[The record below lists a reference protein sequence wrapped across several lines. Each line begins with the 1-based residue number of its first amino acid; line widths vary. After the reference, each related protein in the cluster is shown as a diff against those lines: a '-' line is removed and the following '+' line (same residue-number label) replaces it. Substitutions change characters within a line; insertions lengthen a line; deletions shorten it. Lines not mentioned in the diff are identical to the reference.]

1 MSTRIPPPLVVLIT
15 GLAMWMVSEQ
25 MPWAKLA
32 FAWRVPAA
40 AAVLALALVP
50 MLAAVAS
57 FIAARTTINPMRPAR
72 ASALITDG
80 VFRIS
85 RNPIYLGD
93 LLLLMAYAVWLAN
106 ALNVLLLMAF
116 VWYLNRFQI
125 EPEERALT
133 QLFGERYRAYCA
145 RVRRWL

>member
-1 MSTRIPPPLVVLIT
+1 MTILVPPPVIVLIC
-15 GLAMWMVSEQ
+15 GLAMWAVSRYL
-25 MPWAKLA
+25 PWATFA
-32 FAWRVPAA
+32 FPGRMPIALLLLT
-40 AAVLALALVP
+40 LALAL
-50 MLAAVAS
+50 MLAAAVS

-72 ASALITDG
+72 ASTLITGG

-93 LLLLMAYAVWLAN
+93 LLLLAAFAMWLAN
-106 ALNVLLLMAF
+106 ALNLPVMIAF

-125 EPEERALT
+125 EAEERALT
-133 QLFGERYRAYCA
+133 ALFGEQYRAYCA

>member
-1 MSTRIPPPLVVLIT
+1 MNTRIPPPLVVLIT
-15 GLAMWMVSEQ
+15 GLAMWVVSEH
-25 MPWAKLA
+25 MAWAKLA
-32 FAWRVPAA
+32 FAWRMPAA
-40 AAVLALALVP
+40 AALLALALVP

-93 LLLLMAYAVWLAN
+93 LLLLMAYAMWLAN

>member
-1 MSTRIPPPLVVLIT
+1 MNALIPPPVVVLIT
-15 GLAMWMVSEQ
+15 GLAMWAVNEY

-40 AAVLALALVP
+40 AALLALALLP

-57 FIAARTTINPMRPAR
+57 FVAARTTINPMRPAR

-80 VFRIS
+80 VFRLS

-93 LLLLMAYAVWLAN
+93 LLLLLAYAVWLAN
-106 ALNVLLLMAF
+106 ALNVLLLLAF

-133 QLFGERYRAYCA
+133 EIFGERYLAYCA

>member
-40 AAVLALALVP
+40 AAVLALAVVP

-93 LLLLMAYAVWLAN
+93 LFLLMAYAVWLAN